1 MNEIE
6 IFYLASCPYCVKA
19 QKAAAELRAEKPDYA
34 ALPLRWIEESREREL
49 ADSRDYY
56 YVPTFFYAGEKLY
69 ECSPRHGYED
79 IKTNIKTV
87 FDTVLSRP
95 EA

>member
-1 MNEIE
+1 MREIE
-6 IFYLASCPYCVKA
+6 IFYLTGCPYCVKA
-19 QKAAAELRAEKPDYA
+19 RRAIDELSAESAAYA
-34 ALPLRWIEESREREL
+34 ALPLRWIEETREREL

-79 IKTNIKTV
+79 IKANIKTV
-87 FDTVLSRP
+87 FDTVLTRS